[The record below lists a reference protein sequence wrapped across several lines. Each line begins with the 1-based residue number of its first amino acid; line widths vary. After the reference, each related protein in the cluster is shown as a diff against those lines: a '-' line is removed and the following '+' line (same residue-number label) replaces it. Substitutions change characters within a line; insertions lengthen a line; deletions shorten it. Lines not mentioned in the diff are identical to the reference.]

1 MNAGPV
7 CLDGV
12 DPVVVDI
19 LIPPPAVDETAAAR
33 QALGV
38 GVEVPVLVE
47 RWIGVDEI
55 NGAGVDALKE
65 REVVAVE

>member
-1 MNAGPV
+1 MNAGPI

-19 LIPPPAVDETAAAR
+19 FIPPPAVDETTSAR

-47 RWIGVDEI
+47 RWVGVDEI
-55 NGAGVDALKE
+55 YSAGVDAL
-65 REVVAVE
+65 